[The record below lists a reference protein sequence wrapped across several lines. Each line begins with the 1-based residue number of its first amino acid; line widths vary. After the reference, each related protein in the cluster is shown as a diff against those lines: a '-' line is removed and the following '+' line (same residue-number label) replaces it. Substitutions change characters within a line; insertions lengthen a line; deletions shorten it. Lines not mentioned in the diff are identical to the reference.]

1 MTERILHLM
10 EAERLTPLQL
20 ATKLGID
27 RTGIS
32 HFISGRN
39 QPSRVF
45 IEKVLRAFPALNARW
60 FILGDGD
67 PYVTNDPAPSLFDEQ
82 PSLVVEKIKNDNT
95 PPPAQSLEPVVQSTD
110 RADKKIEQIVV
121 LNNDGTFR
129 QYKEEKKLEV

>member
-10 EAERLTPLQL
+10 AAERLTPVQL

-45 IEKVLRAFPALNARW
+45 IEKVLRTFPDLNARW
-60 FILGDGD
+60 FILGDGE
-67 PYVTNDPAPSLFDEQ
+67 PYVTNDPALSLFDEQ
-82 PSLVVEKIKNDNT
+82 PEKIKNDNT
-95 PPPAQSLEPVVQSTD
+95 PPPAQSREPVVQPID
-110 RADKKIEQIVV
+110 RTDKKIEQIVV

-129 QYKEEKKLEV
+129 QYTEE